1 MVRLKSS
8 AATKRLAKLP
18 FAPIVAA
25 MFGLAAAIL
34 VMATPIWLLESA
46 VVRLGLPSVLPP
58 TAPPLGGTARALLT
72 LIAGFGTA
80 LGLWLAMA
88 LFGRLS
94 ARKRATVSAAVVS
107 NEPGQVSKAVPFPA
121 RNGADARRAPIFAED
136 ELGSPLMSA
145 EAIDLRTVLEA
156 PEAESSPKHD
166 LAQDEAQRVE
176 DDAASAE
183 DPLLLEQALP
193 PQAQPQETIVALAP
207 EREPAPAPE
216 PNFEAVIEAPQAA
229 PPPAAKED
237 SSLAAMLERLE
248 SGLARRVATGRSLKP
263 PMSRDG
269 LLARMTIQR

>member
-107 NEPGQVSKAVPFPA
+107 NEPGQVSKAVPFPV
-121 RNGADARRAPIFAED
+121 RNGADTRRAPIFAED

-156 PEAESSPKHD
+156 PEAESPPMHD

-207 EREPAPAPE
+207 EREPAPE
-216 PNFEAVIEAPQAA
+216 PNFEAVIEALQAA
-229 PPPAAKED
+229 PPPATKED